1 MLSTGFKSTF
11 FKFSFKC
18 VSAGS
23 LVSAGDLY
31 PSRAYEFG
39 DGPSGTAQVT
49 ISGNLDGIRA
59 NLTAGAAEPMPL

>member
-1 MLSTGFKSTF
+1 VPS
-11 FKFSFKC
+11 
-18 VSAGS
+18 VS

>member
-1 MLSTGFKSTF
+1 LNTWLTLLFQTQLLS
-11 FKFSFKC
+11 
-18 VSAGS
+18 VSAVS
-23 LVSAGDLY
+23 LVSAGDFY